1 MTVIKSK
8 RHESEMEFI
17 HTARELRL
25 YTTRKVTGFPK
36 RYTFT
41 VANPLADS
49 ARRIHQ
55 YCKMANSVY
64 PLNAHEAQI
73 RRDYLIRANAE
84 LQSMVSDIDFAAELF
99 GIQPDTMKFWMDIV
113 DREIRL
119 VKGTMKKDRERYK
132 NLQWSLSPLRLVS
145 ECVQCLVVVAAVGQ

>member
-25 YTTRKVTGFPK
+25 YTTRKCAGFPK

-41 VANPLADS
+41 VSNPLADS
-49 ARRIHQ
+49 SRRIHQ
-55 YCKMANSVY
+55 YCKMANSIY

-73 RRDYLIRANAE
+73 RRDYLLRANAE
-84 LQSMVSDIDFAAELF
+84 NFDAHRTIQRMNNLHNDLF
-99 GIQPDTMKFWMDIV
+99 
-113 DREIRL
+113 IR
-119 VKGTMKKDRERYK
+119 
-132 NLQWSLSPLRLVS
+132 QWPQKAG
-145 ECVQCLVVVAAVGQ
+145 C

>member
-25 YTTRKVTGFPK
+25 YTTRKVAGFPK

-64 PLNAHEAQI
+64 PVNAHEAQI

-84 LQSMVSDIDFAAELF
+84 LQSMVSDIEFAAELF
-99 GIQPDTMKFWMDIV
+99 GIPPDTMKFWMDIV

-119 VKGTMKKDRERYK
+119 VKGTMKKDRVRYK
-132 NLQWSLSPLRLVS
+132 NLQ
-145 ECVQCLVVVAAVGQ
+145 

>member
-64 PLNAHEAQI
+64 PLNAHEVQI

-84 LQSMVSDIDFAAELF
+84 LNAMVSDIEFAAELF

-113 DREIRL
+113 DREIRM
-119 VKGTMKKDRERYK
+119 VKGTMKRDRERYK
-132 NLQWSLSPLRLVS
+132 NL
-145 ECVQCLVVVAAVGQ
+145 E